1 MNKIHIKNNLKTKFI
16 GQDIVVLDIID
27 STQDEIKRRDNLEN
41 GTVIIAENQTKGKG
55 THGRV
60 WYTDTSGKN
69 IAMTFVLYPNTHISK
84 FEDIT
89 VIIARCIVK
98 TFKKLYNINLDI
110 KYPNDIVINSKK
122 IGGILTETKVIG
134 QNVKELYIGI
144 GLNILQKGFREN
156 IKDIASSIINEF
168 NIKCIRE
175 DIISEFFNIF
185 EYEYLKLLE
194 GQYEQNKKKNI

>member
-27 STQDEIKRRDNLEN
+27 STQDEIKRRENLGN

-60 WYTDTSGKN
+60 WYTETTGKN
-69 IAMTFVLYPNTHISK
+69 VAMTFVLFPNTHISK

-89 VIIARCIVK
+89 VLIAKCIVK
-98 TFKKLYNINLDI
+98 TFKKLYNISLDI

-144 GLNILQKGFREN
+144 GLNILQEEFNED

-168 NIKCIRE
+168 NIKCVRE

-185 EYEYLKLLE
+185 ENEYLKLLE
-194 GQYEQNKKKNI
+194 V

>member
-194 GQYEQNKKKNI
+194 G

>member
-1 MNKIHIKNNLKTKFI
+1 MNKDKIRQNLSTNFL
-16 GQDIVVLDIID
+16 GQDIIIFDTID
-27 STQDEIKRRDNLEN
+27 STQDEIKRRNDLEN
-41 GTVIIAENQTKGKG
+41 GTVIIAESQTKGKG

-60 WYTDTSGKN
+60 WYTENSYKN
-69 IAMTFVLYPNTHISK
+69 IAMTFVLFPNVNISK

-89 VIIARCIVK
+89 VIIAKCIVK

-134 QNVKELYIGI
+134 QNVEKLYVGI
-144 GLNILQKGFREN
+144 GLNILQEKFNED
-156 IKDIASSIINEF
+156 IKNIASSIINEF
-168 NIKCIRE
+168 NTQCIRE

-185 EYEYLKLLE
+185 EKKYLRLLE
-194 GQYEQNKKKNI
+194 V

>member
-89 VIIARCIVK
+89 VVIARCIVK

-194 GQYEQNKKKNI
+194 G

>member
-1 MNKIHIKNNLKTKFI
+1 MVYRYIRKKYCY
-16 GQDIVVLDIID
+16 D
-27 STQDEIKRRDNLEN
+27 
-41 GTVIIAENQTKGKG
+41 
-55 THGRV
+55 
-60 WYTDTSGKN
+60 
-69 IAMTFVLYPNTHISK
+69 YPNTNISK
-84 FEDIT
+84 FEYIT
-89 VIIARCIVK
+89 VIIAICIVK

-194 GQYEQNKKKNI
+194 G

>member
-98 TFKKLYNINLDI
+98 TFKKL
-110 KYPNDIVINSKK
+110 K
-122 IGGILTETKVIG
+122 
-134 QNVKELYIGI
+134 
-144 GLNILQKGFREN
+144 
-156 IKDIASSIINEF
+156 
-168 NIKCIRE
+168 
-175 DIISEFFNIF
+175 
-185 EYEYLKLLE
+185 
-194 GQYEQNKKKNI
+194 

>member
-1 MNKIHIKNNLKTKFI
+1 MNKENIKRNLNTSFL
-16 GQDIVVLDIID
+16 GQDIIVFDTID
-27 STQDEIKRRDNLEN
+27 STQDEIKRRDDLRN
-41 GTVIIAENQTKGKG
+41 GTVVIAESQTKGKG

-60 WYTDTSGKN
+60 WYTENSYKN
-69 IAMTFVLYPNTHISK
+69 IAMTFVLFPNDNISK

-89 VIIARCIVK
+89 VIIAKCIVK

-134 QNVKELYIGI
+134 QNVEKLYVGI
-144 GLNILQKGFREN
+144 GLNILQEEFN
-156 IKDIASSIINEF
+156 TDIKNIASSIINEF
-168 NIKCIRE
+168 KIKCVRE

-185 EYEYLKLLE
+185 EREYLRLLE
-194 GQYEQNKKKNI
+194 G

>member
-27 STQDEIKRRDNLEN
+27 STQDEIKRRENLGN

-60 WYTDTSGKN
+60 WYTETTGKN
-69 IAMTFVLYPNTHISK
+69 IAMTFVLFPNTHISK

-89 VIIARCIVK
+89 VLIAKCIVK

-144 GLNILQKGFREN
+144 GLNILQEEFNED

-185 EYEYLKLLE
+185 ENEYLKLLE
-194 GQYEQNKKKNI
+194 V